1 MLHLENEIQELRD
14 KLLSMWDLVIK
25 QLDKTE
31 VSLRTFDRD
40 LALEIQEI
48 ERRVNAYEVSIDNAC
63 EDFIALLQPVASD
76 LRFVL
81 STLKI
86 NTNLERVADIACGI
100 AEFISDTEG
109 EFKEEIIKHMEADK
123 MLGIAIDMVKDL
135 REAYLMENTK
145 LARSVYKRDKM
156 LDELNDVAS
165 YKAIECLDN
174 FPDFRRQ
181 TLHVLSIIRKLERV
195 GDQSKNIA
203 EEIIFYIDA
212 KVVKHKRKEKD
223 KEE

>member
-31 VSLRTFDRD
+31 VSFKTFDRD
-40 LALEIQEI
+40 LAMEI
-48 ERRVNAYEVSIDNAC
+48 EETEKRVNAYELTIDRAC

-86 NTNLERVADIACGI
+86 NTNLERIADIACGI
-100 AEFISDTEG
+100 AEFISDTD
-109 EFKEEIIKHMEADK
+109 EEVNADIISHMEADK
-123 MLGIAIDMVKDL
+123 MLYLSIEMVKDL
-135 REAYLMENTK
+135 REAYLLENTK
-145 LARSVYKRDKM
+145 LARTVYKRDKM

-165 YKAIECLDN
+165 YKAIECLDKY
-174 FPDFRRQ
+174 PQQRRQ

-212 KVVKHKRKEKD
+212 KVVKHKKSD
-223 KEE
+223 K